1 MDPVEFE
8 RLFGV
13 KSPTTTSAVQSQPD
27 AITAEQAPQ
36 QRPTTTI
43 TPQVDPQALGNLLGS
58 IQAGVEGA
66 QTPTQRLTET
76 PATSAAPVTDTLAN
90 IVGASASAA
99 GVSNTDDPHATDR
112 LQTPEQRAQAGAV
125 TGAAAGAGMLKGVF
139 ETKDFLFG
147 DTPVDRQ
154 SNFRRGVEQA
164 DADMKAARPIIGG
177 LSSGIGQFT
186 AAMVG
191 LGKLGALAKAV
202 PVAGELLASGQ
213 AGVEA
218 LKYGK
223 MGLEAG
229 KAALAGAIAFDPHE
243 ARLSNLIQD
252 TPLANPF
259 NAWLAAKPGDS
270 AAMGRL
276 KNAMESL
283 GMDAAIVGTFTGGLK
298 IWRYLKAGDTASAS
312 KAVSQLEA
320 TMQDHVAQEAQGNA
334 SNVSTPQPPV
344 EQAQAAD
351 TTVPVQQVQ
360 DVPPVPKPDE
370 TTPHAV
376 NPEAQPEATALEHP
390 HEESPVASPD
400 AQGQQAAQSADI
412 PVEVTSTPTKAMED
426 AGVSKPQQFKTTADF
441 SAEDLAG
448 NPARPGTQDVPRP
461 GLLDQMDFHLEN
473 AEKDWDTMS
482 QHGSWSNAME
492 DGAKLSPDMGAFY
505 DSFRTDNDVID
516 AMDLAVNHK
525 AEQLAAQ
532 GFRVKLTDAK
542 LQRQVNAFASLAG
555 VDPAGLAGI
564 LQQAGEASR
573 TLTAKMIVVG
583 SLAAKAFQD
592 ASLLAMRRKLGDYT
606 QFGSLEAMEQEIAK
620 RFSIA
625 TTFLK
630 LTDDIRSQG
639 GRTLRANR
647 GKPFDPSLFEGLS
660 KDRFY
665 DLLAQAQGSP
675 DKLKM
680 LADPGLYRKI
690 LDTVN
695 YLRVSSLVSGPK
707 TQLINIM
714 TNGYM
719 VGVRPLERII
729 GSVPGAI
736 AGNDASKALI
746 KENLRQY
753 TYMGSAFYDGFSQA
767 VKAFASNDGVLR
779 PHGSEAFG
787 PDATWR
793 VPGTQALGAGY
804 FKPWDSTAN
813 VLYNAFSV
821 PLTVAGVAP
830 RALGSVDELVKQI
843 VYRSKLAARAHMDGT
858 TQAIQAGLSGN
869 AADKFVKS
877 YVSTR
882 LDNAFDAEGRG
893 LDPEALREANIATFQ
908 QDLLPGTLGKNIQ
921 NLVANEKTQLVRFI
935 LPFVK
940 TPTNVIRYGWKMTPG
955 LNMFQ
960 EEYRQMLSGAL
971 GQEAKAQAIGQ
982 MTMGSLFMG
991 SAAYLGAQGMITGG
1005 GPSDPKLK
1013 SQLLAT
1019 GWQPYSIVVKHDDGT
1034 VSYVPFNRYDPVA
1047 LPFGIIADI
1056 QDAYHIMGDDASNT
1070 PEIENAIGALTVS
1083 LAKQFT
1089 SRTYLLSLNQALEA
1103 LSDPEKQGL
1112 NFAGSMTQSMVPFSG
1127 ASRQL
1132 STDPYLR
1139 DARTITDKMMQVIPG
1154 LSESLPPK
1162 YNWLGQPILNRQ
1174 GLWSDTNGS
1183 LVDQETIRLGLEGG
1197 TSMNPPSPT
1206 MANRVD
1212 LRNIALANG
1221 DNAYVAYQRLAGKPS
1236 PNAKSLRDTVADIM
1250 RSDAYHKAPDGP
1262 IDVRGTKQW
1271 LLAGRVGKYRDAAM
1285 ARLKADPNVRNA
1297 LLAAQ
1302 RKVIDHYQHLKQPPA
1317 QQGQGS
1323 VQGILD
1329 GFGAGSK

>member
-1 MDPVEFE
+1 MDPKEFE

-13 KSPTTTSAVQSQPD
+13 PSPSPTQEASPNAQQQALQSQGAQELQSRATDTKTLQLDPAAAQQVADGLQSFGAELGITQNPD
-27 AITAEQAPQ
+27 GSFSAPQ
-36 QRPTTTI
+36 TAPEDSLAQRENA
-43 TPQVDPQALGNLLGS
+43 VGM
-58 IQAGVEGA
+58 AGMV
-66 QTPTQRLTET
+66 
-76 PATSAAPVTDTLAN
+76 APVT
-90 IVGASASAA
+90 G
-99 GVSNTDDPHATDR
+99 G
-112 LQTPEQRAQAGAV
+112 
-125 TGAAAGAGMLKGVF
+125 LKSVF

-147 DTPVDRQ
+147 DMPPDQRSGFRQFVEGVDQ
-154 SNFRRGVEQA
+154 HIKQES
-164 DADMKAARPIIGG
+164 PILGG
-177 LSSGIGQFT
+177 LASGIGQFT

-202 PVAGELLASGQ
+202 PVAGEYLASGQ
-213 AGVEA
+213 AAVEA

-243 ARLSNLIQD
+243 QRLSNLIQD

-283 GMDAAIVGTFTGGLK
+283 GMDAAIIGTFTGGLK
-298 IWRYLKAGDTASAS
+298 VWRYLKEGNTQAASRAVGRLEADMHSQIAQEQQANAAAPAAVQPDTSGTLQAEPAAGD
-312 KAVSQLEA
+312 AVA
-320 TMQDHVAQEAQGNA
+320 RQDNPT
-334 SNVSTPQPPV
+334 VSTPEAPSP
-344 EQAQAAD
+344 ASD
-351 TTVPVQQVQ
+351 TT
-360 DVPPVPKPDE
+360 
-370 TTPHAV
+370 TT
-376 NPEAQPEATALEHP
+376 AQPEAAPLEP
-390 HEESPVASPD
+390 PKDVSASPE
-400 AQGQQAAQSADI
+400 AQGQQVAQSQDI
-412 PVEVTSTPTKAMED
+412 PVEVTPTPAKAMEA
-426 AGVSKPQQFKTTADF
+426 AGVSKPQVFKTTTDF
-441 SAEDLAG
+441 SPMDIAG
-448 NPARPGTQDVPRP
+448 SPARPGTQDVPRP
-461 GLLDQMDFHLEN
+461 GLLDQLDFHLEN
-473 AEKDWDTMS
+473 AEKDWDTMA

-505 DSFRTDNDVID
+505 DRFRTDNDVID
-516 AMDLAVNHK
+516 AMDIAVNHK
-525 AEQLAAQ
+525 AEQLAAK

-583 SLAAKAFQD
+583 SLASKAFQD

-606 QFGSLEAMEQEIAK
+606 AFGGKEALEAEIAK
-620 RFSIA
+620 RFAIA

-630 LTDDIRSQG
+630 LTDDIRAQG
-639 GRTLRANR
+639 GRTLRASR
-647 GKPFDPSLFEGLS
+647 GKPFDPTMFEDIS

-665 DLLAQAQGSP
+665 ELLVQAEGSP
-675 DKLKM
+675 DKLKI
-680 LADPGLYRKI
+680 LAEPGMARKI
-690 LDTVN
+690 MDTVN

-714 TNGYM
+714 SNGYM
-719 VGVRPLERII
+719 VGVRPLERIL

-746 KENLRQY
+746 KESIRQY

-779 PHGSEAFG
+779 GHGSEMSTG
-787 PDATWR
+787 SRRWQ
-793 VPGTQALGAGY
+793 VPGTQGMGAGY
-804 FKPWDSTAN
+804 FRPWDSTYN

-821 PLTVAGVAP
+821 PLTVWGLP
-830 RALGSVDELVKQI
+830 TRTLGSVDELVKQI

-858 TQAIQAGLSGN
+858 TQAIQAGLTGD
-869 AADKFVKS
+869 AANKFVKS

-882 LDNAFDAEGRG
+882 LENAFDAEGRG

-908 QDLLPGTLGKNIQ
+908 QDLLPGTIGHGVQTL
-921 NLVANEKTQLVRFI
+921 LANEKGQFLRLI

-991 SAAYLGAQGMITGG
+991 AAGYIGAQGMVTGG

-1013 SQLLAT
+1013 SQMLAT
-1019 GWQPYSIVVKHDDGT
+1019 GWQPYSIVVKHSDDLPP
-1034 VSYVPFNRYDPVA
+1034 SYIPFNRYDPVG

-1056 QDAYHIMGDDASNT
+1056 QDAIHIMGDDANKT
-1070 PEIENAIGALTVS
+1070 PEIEDAIGALTIS

-1103 LSDPEKQGL
+1103 LSDPEKRGL
-1112 NFAGSMTQSMVPFSG
+1112 NFVGGLAQSMVPFSG
-1127 ASRQL
+1127 ATRQL

-1139 DARTITDKMMQVIPG
+1139 DARTIADKMMQVIPG
-1154 LSESLPPK
+1154 MSQNLPPK
-1162 YNWLGQPILNRQ
+1162 YNWLGQPVLNRQ

-1183 LVDQETIRLGLEGG
+1183 LVDQETIRLGMEGG
-1197 TSMNPPSPT
+1197 TSLSPPSPSLG
-1206 MANRVD
+1206 NKVD
-1212 LRNIALANG
+1212 LRDITMADG
-1221 DNAYVAYQRLAGKPS
+1221 SNAYQKYQELAGKPS
-1236 PNAKSLRDTVADIM
+1236 PNAKSLRDTIAAVM
-1250 RSDAYHKAPDGP
+1250 VSDAYKRAPDGP
-1262 IDVRGTKQW
+1262 MDVRGTKQW
-1271 LLAGRVGKYRDAAM
+1271 LLGARVGRYRDAAM
-1285 ARLKADPNVRNA
+1285 KRLKADPNVRSA
-1297 LLAAQ
+1297 IMAAT
-1302 RKVIDHYQHLKQPPA
+1302 RKVVDHYQHLKQE
-1317 QQGQGS
+1317 QTQGQAGPI
-1323 VQGILD
+1323 QGILD
-1329 GFGAGSK
+1329 GFGAGNK

>member
-1 MDPVEFE
+1 MDPKEFE

-13 KSPTTTSAVQSQPD
+13 PSPSPTQEASPNAQQQALQSLRTQ
-27 AITAEQAPQ
+27 ELQ
-36 QRPTTTI
+36 
-43 TPQVDPQALGNLLGS
+43 PQATDTKTLQLDPAATQQVADGLQSFGAELGITQNLDGTFN
-58 IQAGVEGA
+58 A
-66 QTPTQRLTET
+66 
-76 PATSAAPVTDTLAN
+76 PATAPDDKLANKENTIGMAGMVAPVT
-90 IVGASASAA
+90 G
-99 GVSNTDDPHATDR
+99 
-112 LQTPEQRAQAGAV
+112 
-125 TGAAAGAGMLKGVF
+125 GMKSVF

-147 DTPVDRQ
+147 DTPPDQRSGFRQFVEGVDQ
-154 SNFRRGVEQA
+154 NIKQES
-164 DADMKAARPIIGG
+164 PILGG
-177 LSSGIGQFT
+177 LASGIGQFT
-186 AAMVG
+186 TAMVG

-213 AGVEA
+213 AALEGV
-218 LKYGK
+218 KYGK
-223 MGLEAG
+223 AGLEAG

-243 ARLSNLIQD
+243 QRLSNLIQD

-283 GMDAAIVGTFTGGLK
+283 GMDAAIIGTFTGGLK
-298 IWRYLKAGDTASAS
+298 VWRYLKEGNTQAASR
-312 KAVSQLEA
+312 AVGQLEA
-320 TMQDHVAQEAQGNA
+320 DMHSQIAQEQQANAVVSADAQAGVPTGGESSSSPTVQTEAGNGDVSAGGRSVPQEVSQQLPQAPEA
-334 SNVSTPQPPV
+334 SPQATPLEQPP
-344 EQAQAAD
+344 E
-351 TTVPVQQVQ
+351 
-360 DVPPVPKPDE
+360 
-370 TTPHAV
+370 
-376 NPEAQPEATALEHP
+376 
-390 HEESPVASPD
+390 
-400 AQGQQAAQSADI
+400 AQGQQLPDGAQVAQSQDI
-412 PVEVTSTPTKAMED
+412 PVEVTSTPTKAMEA
-426 AGVSKPQQFKTTADF
+426 AGVSKPQPFKTTTDF
-441 SAEDLAG
+441 ATSDLAG
-448 NPARPGTQDVPRP
+448 NPARPGTQDIPRP
-461 GLLDQMDFHLEN
+461 GLLDQLDFHLEN
-473 AEKDWDTMS
+473 AEKAWDTMA

-505 DSFRTDNDVID
+505 DRFRTDNDVID
-516 AMDLAVNHK
+516 AMDVAVNHK

-583 SLAAKAFQD
+583 SLASKAFQD

-630 LTDDIRSQG
+630 LTDDIRAQG

-647 GKPFDPSLFEGLS
+647 GKPFDPSLFEGVS

-675 DKLKM
+675 DKLKI
-680 LADPGLYRKI
+680 LADPTLYRKI

-719 VGVRPLERII
+719 VGVRPLERIL

-787 PDATWR
+787 PEARWT
-793 VPGTQALGAGY
+793 VPGTQGIGASY
-804 FKPWDSTAN
+804 FKPWDSIPN

-858 TQAIQAGLSGN
+858 TQAIQAGLKGD

-882 LDNAFDAEGRG
+882 LENAFDAEGRG

-921 NLVANEKTQLVRFI
+921 SLISNDKTQLVRLV

-991 SAAYLGAQGMITGG
+991 AAGYIGAQGMVTGG

-1034 VSYVPFNRYDPVA
+1034 VSYIPFSRYDPVA

-1056 QDAYHIMGDDASNT
+1056 QDAIHIMGDDASNT
-1070 PEIENAIGALTVS
+1070 PEIENAIGALTIS

-1089 SRTYLLSLNQALEA
+1089 SRTYLLSLNQALDA
-1103 LSDPEKQGL
+1103 LSDPDRQGL
-1112 NFAGSMTQSMVPFSG
+1112 AFAGGMAQSMVPFSG
-1127 ASRQL
+1127 ATRQL

-1139 DARTITDKMMQVIPG
+1139 DARTIADKMMQVIPG
-1154 LSESLPPK
+1154 MSQNLPPK
-1162 YNWLGQPILNRQ
+1162 YNWLGQPVLNRQ

-1183 LVDQETIRLGLEGG
+1183 LVDQETIRLGMEGG
-1197 TSMNPPSPT
+1197 TAMGPPSPT
-1206 MANRVD
+1206 FGSGSTKVD
-1212 LRNIALANG
+1212 LRDITMADG
-1221 DNAYVAYQRLAGKPS
+1221 SNAYVKYQELAGKPS
-1236 PNAKSLRDTVADIM
+1236 PNAKSLRDTIADAM
-1250 RSDAYHKAPDGP
+1250 RSEAYSRAPDGP
-1262 IDVRGTKQW
+1262 VDVRGTKQW
-1271 LLAGRVGKYRDAAM
+1271 LLAARVGKYREAAM
-1285 ARLKADPNVRNA
+1285 KRLKADPNVRNA
-1297 LLAAQ
+1297 FMAAT
-1302 RKVIDHYQHLKQPPA
+1302 RKVVDHYQHLKQEQTP
-1317 QQGQGS
+1317 QQKAN
-1323 VQGILD
+1323 VENIIKA
-1329 GFGAGSK
+1329 FGAGNQ